1 MSRNPESIERDIERA
16 REQLASTLDEL
27 AVRAD
32 PRRAVDSVKARV
44 VAKSEEP
51 EVRMAVAGVGVLF
64 VLIVLWRIFR

>member
-27 AVRAD
+27 VVRAD
-32 PRRAVDSVKARV
+32 PRRAVDNVKARV
-44 VAKSEEP
+44 IAKSEEP

-64 VLIVLWRIFR
+64 VLFVLWRIFR

>member
-27 AVRAD
+27 VVRAD
-32 PRRAVDSVKARV
+32 PRRAVDTVKARV

-64 VLIVLWRIFR
+64 VLFVLWRIFR

>member
-27 AVRAD
+27 VVRAD
-32 PRRAVDSVKARV
+32 PRRAMDTVKARV

-64 VLIVLWRIFR
+64 VLFVLWRIFR